1 MQKAAVA
8 ILGRGAPPEGGA
20 VVSIKVKALV
30 GLMDLSD
37 SLLHLS
43 TPLISTGPGR
53 YTGVEDCPRVALP
66 RAIVGSDTPIFYL
79 RVGDSVFC
87 QS

>member
-1 MQKAAVA
+1 MR
-8 ILGRGAPPEGGA
+8 LPPGRRG
-20 VVSIKVKALV
+20 SLKVNKALV

-66 RAIVGSDTPIFYL
+66 RAIVGSDTPNFYL
-79 RVGDSVFC
+79 RVGDSVFS

>member
-1 MQKAAVA
+1 MF
-8 ILGRGAPPEGGA
+8 P
-20 VVSIKVKALV
+20 VVIKVKSLV

-37 SLLHLS
+37 SLLHIS

>member
-1 MQKAAVA
+1 MRLPREARFFV
-8 ILGRGAPPEGGA
+8 
-20 VVSIKVKALV
+20 KVKALV

>member
-1 MQKAAVA
+1 MRLPREARFFL
-8 ILGRGAPPEGGA
+8 IL
-20 VVSIKVKALV
+20 KVKALV

>member
-1 MQKAAVA
+1 M
-8 ILGRGAPPEGGA
+8 
-20 VVSIKVKALV
+20 

-79 RVGDSVFC
+79 RVGDSVF
-87 QS
+87 

>member
-1 MQKAAVA
+1 M
-8 ILGRGAPPEGGA
+8 
-20 VVSIKVKALV
+20 

-79 RVGDSVFC
+79 RVGDSVFLPIVNPPRILMVRIGI
-87 QS
+87 

>member
-20 VVSIKVKALV
+20 VLIKVKALV